1 MGRVSGVL
9 ILEANSKLESDRGRG
24 TQQGLRYS
32 TVSPCQ
38 ASAYLLSELKSQG
51 AEAPR
56 EGGEMTQCL
65 RALAIL
71 VEDSGLIPSIHIG
84 WLTTTCLTPAPAPE
98 DLVSSSSLHTHFQ
111 I

>member
-1 MGRVSGVL
+1 M
-9 ILEANSKLESDRGRG
+9 IEEEAHNKD
-24 TQQGLRYS
+24 YAA
-32 TVSPCQ
+32 VSPCQ
-38 ASAYLLSELKSQG
+38 ASAYLPSELKSQG

-71 VEDSGLIPSIHIG
+71 AEDSSLIPSIHIG
-84 WLTTTCLTPAPAPE
+84 WLTTTCLTPTPALE
-98 DLVSSSSLHTHFQ
+98 DLVSSSSLRTNIQ